1 MVGPTSRRAAMTD
14 FWKVPGAEIARLV
27 ADGRAT
33 AREVTESVLARL
45 AAVNPAINA
54 VVQEMPD
61 EAFAAAERVDARLRS
76 GEDPGPLAG
85 VPVTIKVNA
94 DQKGHATTNGVRIQ
108 KDLIA
113 AEDNPVVANLRK
125 AGAIIV
131 GRTNTPAFSLR
142 WFCRN
147 SLHGATKNPR
157 DPGLTP
163 GGSSGGAA
171 AATAAGIG
179 AIGHGTDIAGSIRY
193 PAYACGIHGLRPT
206 LGRVA
211 AVNFSGPD
219 RLLGAQIMAVS
230 GPIARTVEDLRL
242 GLAAMMQGDP
252 RDPWW
257 VPVPARL
264 PEVPRRAA
272 LCCAPEGMHTA
283 PEVERALRQA
293 ARVLADAGWE
303 VVETD
308 TPPLREPARL
318 NVMLWMAETRRFG
331 DAMIG
336 REDDP
341 DANHVYRMLCEVA
354 SPPPDLNALLDAVQV
369 RAGFL
374 RQWQLFLAEHPV
386 LLCPVSAKLPF
397 PDGLDVESDE
407 SFRRCFEAQIVQVGV
422 PFLGLPGLTVT
433 TGLVGRTPVGVQL
446 IAGRYREDVLLDA
459 AAVIE
464 TAGTPPSPVD
474 PA

>member
-1 MVGPTSRRAAMTD
+1 MDEFWRMSAAEVARR
-14 FWKVPGAEIARLV
+14 V
-27 ADGRAT
+27 ASGEAS
-33 AREVTESVLARL
+33 AREVTESALARL

-61 EAFAAAERVDARLRS
+61 EALAEADRIDARRRA
-76 GEDPGPLAG
+76 GENLGPLAG

-125 AGAIIV
+125 AGAVII

-147 SLHGATKNPR
+147 SLHGATRNPR
-157 DPGLTP
+157 DASLTP

-206 LGRVA
+206 LGRVPA
-211 AVNFSGPD
+211 MNFSGPD
-219 RLLGAQIMAVS
+219 RHVGGQIMAVH
-230 GPIARTVEDLRL
+230 GPLARTVEDLRL
-242 GLAAMMQGDP
+242 GFEAMCAEDL

-264 PEVPRRAA
+264 GAYPKRAA
-272 LCCAPEGMHTA
+272 LAVNPEGLATV
-283 PEVERALRQA
+283 PEVERALRDA

-303 VVETD
+303 VVEAEM
-308 TPPLREPARL
+308 PPIREPARL
-318 NVMLWMAETRRFG
+318 DITLWLAEMRRG
-331 DAMIG
+331 GGEMVA

-341 DANHVYRMLCEVA
+341 DANHVYAMLSEVA
-354 SPPPDLNALLDAVQV
+354 PAPDVNGLLDAIQT
-369 RAGFL
+369 RATYL
-374 RQWQLFLAEHPV
+374 RQWQMFLKEHPL
-386 LLCPVSAKLPF
+386 LLCPVSAELPF
-397 PDGLDVESDE
+397 PDGLDVESAD
-407 SFRRCFEAQIVQVGV
+407 SFRRCFEAQIIQIGL
-422 PFLGLPGLTVT
+422 PFMGLPGLTVS
-433 TGLVGRTPVGVQL
+433 TGLVGGSPVGVQL
-446 IAGRYREDVLLDA
+446 IAGRYREDVALDA
-459 AAVIE
+459 AAIIE
-464 TAGTPPSPVD
+464 AAGTPPAPVD

>member
-1 MVGPTSRRAAMTD
+1 MDYWRMPAAE
-14 FWKVPGAEIARLV
+14 VARLV
-27 ADGRAT
+27 RGGEASARA
-33 AREVTESVLARL
+33 VTESALARL

-54 VVQEMPD
+54 VVAEMPD
-61 EAFAAAERVDARLRS
+61 EALAAADRIDAQRKGGQHL
-76 GEDPGPLAG
+76 GPLAG
-85 VPVTIKVNA
+85 VPVTVKVNV

-113 AEDNPVVANLRK
+113 EQDSPVVANLRK

-157 DPGLTP
+157 DASLTP

-171 AATAAGIG
+171 SATAAGIG
-179 AIGHGTDIAGSIRY
+179 AIGHGTDIAGSVRY
-193 PAYACGIHGLRPT
+193 PAYACGIHGLRT
-206 LGRVA
+206 TIGRIP

-230 GPIARTVEDLRL
+230 GPMARTIEDVRL
-242 GLAAMMQGDP
+242 GFEAMIAEDV

-264 PEVPRRAA
+264 GEYPKRAA
-272 LCCAPEGMHTA
+272 LCVRPEGLDTV
-283 PEVERALRQA
+283 PEVEAALRDAA
-293 ARVLADAGWE
+293 ARLKDAGWE

-308 TPPLREPARL
+308 MPPIREPARMDIL
-318 NVMLWMAETRRFG
+318 LWLAEMRRSG
-331 DAMIG
+331 GEAVV

-341 DANHVYRMLCEVA
+341 DANHVFRMLSEVIEA
-354 SPPPDLNALLDAVQV
+354 PDANGLLDAVQR
-369 RAGFL
+369 RAGLLREWQVFL
-374 RQWQLFLAEHPV
+374 KEHPV
-386 LLCPVSAKLPF
+386 LICPVSAELPF
-397 PDGLDVESDE
+397 PDGLDVESDD
-407 SFRRCFEAQIVQVGV
+407 SFRRCFEAQIIQIGL
-422 PFLGLPGLTVT
+422 PFMGLPGLTVT
-433 TGLVGRTPVGVQL
+433 TGLVGKAPVGVQL
-446 IAGRYREDVLLDA
+446 IAGRYREDILLDA
-459 AAVIE
+459 GAVIE
-464 TAGTPPSPVD
+464 AAGTAPSPVD